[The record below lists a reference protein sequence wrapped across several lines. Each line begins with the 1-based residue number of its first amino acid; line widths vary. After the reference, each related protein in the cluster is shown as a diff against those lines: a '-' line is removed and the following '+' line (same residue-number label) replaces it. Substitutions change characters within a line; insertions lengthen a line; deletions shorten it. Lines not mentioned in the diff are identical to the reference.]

1 MSEAERFE
9 EVCREVLSRVTPT
22 KEERDEVLGFSLR
35 MAELLDRELDRRG
48 LDGRV
53 EVHGSVAKDTWLS
66 GERDID
72 IFVVLP
78 REAGEDGLR
87 AVVDA
92 AKELPLERWVEVY
105 AEHPYLRGWAE
116 GFTVEFVPCFEMEEG
131 GEPISA
137 ADRTPLHTRFVNT
150 HLRPER
156 GETSG
161 F

>member
-1 MSEAERFE
+1 MFE

-22 KEERDEVLGFSLR
+22 KEERDEVLCFSLR
-35 MAELLDRELDRRG
+35 MAELLDRELDRKG
-48 LDGRV
+48 VDGRV

-78 REAGEDGLR
+78 REAGEEGLR

-105 AEHPYLRGWAE
+105 AEHPYLRGV
-116 GFTVEFVPCFEMEEG
+116 G
-131 GEPISA
+131 
-137 ADRTPLHTRFVNT
+137 
-150 HLRPER
+150 
-156 GETSG
+156 
-161 F
+161 